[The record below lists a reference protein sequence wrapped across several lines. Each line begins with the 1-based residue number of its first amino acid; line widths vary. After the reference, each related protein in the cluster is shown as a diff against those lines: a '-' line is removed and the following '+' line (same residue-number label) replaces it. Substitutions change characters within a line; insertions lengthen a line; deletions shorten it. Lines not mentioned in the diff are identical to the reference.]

1 LHLSPV
7 LLVFHLVLRLDGV
20 DSLISCLTAS
30 HSLTGC
36 CRLVET
42 PYYRQADEFSGIFLG
57 KSQGLY
63 WQGGAVRQVGLISQ
77 TDHLPVYE
85 RRPFS
90 VP

>member
-1 LHLSPV
+1 M
-7 LLVFHLVLRLDGV
+7 
-20 DSLISCLTAS
+20 DSLISCFTAS

-63 WQGGAVRQVGLISQ
+63 WQRFAGTSGG
-77 TDHLPVYE
+77 DHFQE
-85 RRPFS
+85 RPRPRASKATFFS
-90 VP
+90 SLGEKTGEGHR